1 MPTDNTMIYSMTA
14 FARSEVK
21 KDWGTA
27 VWEIRSVNQRYLET
41 YFRLPEQFRSLEPL
55 LRDRF
60 RKRLQRGKVECALR
74 FTAND
79 AAVTKLTLNEE
90 LAKQVLHAADWV
102 QSHGQS
108 TGVNPLDVLRWPGV
122 IAAEEADMDAIQA
135 DLLAGLDKAMDDFI
149 TARGDEG
156 ENLKSLIE
164 QRLDA
169 IEVEAKKVAGRM
181 PEILNWQRER
191 ILTRFEE
198 AKLELDAARIEQE
211 MILLAQKVDVAE
223 ELDRLNSHVGET
235 RKILNKGGACGRR
248 LDFMMQEFNR
258 ESNTLG
264 SKSINTEITQ
274 SAVELK
280 VLIEQMREQIQNIE

>member
-1 MPTDNTMIYSMTA
+1 MIYSMTA

-21 KDWGTA
+21 KEWGTA

-41 YFRLPEQFRSLEPL
+41 YFRLPEQFRSLEPV
-55 LRDRF
+55 LRERF
-60 RKRLQRGKVECALR
+60 SKRLQRGKVECTLR

-79 AAVTKLTLNEE
+79 SAVTKLNLNEQ

-108 TGVNPLDVLRWPGV
+108 TGVNPLDVLKWPGV
-122 IAAEEADMDAIQA
+122 IASEEADMDAIQA
-135 DLLAGLDKAMDDFI
+135 DMLEGLDKAMNDFI
-149 TARGDEG
+149 AARGAEG
-156 ENLKSLIE
+156 ETLKSLIE

-169 IEVEAKKVAGRM
+169 IEVEAEKVAQRM
-181 PEILNWQRER
+181 PEILTWQREK
-191 ILTRFEE
+191 IQARFEE
-198 AKLELDAARIEQE
+198 AKLELDAARVEQE

-223 ELDRLNSHVGET
+223 ELDRLNSHVAET
-235 RKILNKGGACGRR
+235 RKILKKGGACGRR

-264 SKSINTEITQ
+264 SKSISTEITQ